1 VRHPKVGLPA
11 TAAVLGGLVVLVLLT
26 ACSGSP
32 TVSPSG
38 SPTSASPTGSA
49 PSTPAASGSPAPTP
63 FGRAPLT
70 GLPQASAGA
79 AARPAVT
86 VVVDVR
92 AGGAAPVGLNRADL
106 VFAEYDDPG
115 SSRLLA
121 VFQSQLATEV
131 GPVGQTR
138 SLDPKLVP
146 LWGGPYAYAG
156 GPKGFVG
163 RLAPAGV
170 VDAGLAA
177 RPAGYHRGAGGI
189 LLASTPALLAATPPA
204 LMKGLHAPAGYLT
217 YGTDG
222 QGLAAAGVTPAT
234 TATLVI
240 PGRGSQVWTCDP
252 ATGRWQQ
259 PQLDVS
265 VSTLAVRLT
274 AYEKISLNHGVAP
287 FTLTPKPFGTGAA
300 TLLSGCQR
308 VGATWS
314 QPGATRTVNF
324 IAAGNQPIWLVPGP
338 AWIVFAPPG
347 TTVQVS

>member
-1 VRHPKVGLPA
+1 MRHARVGLPG
-11 TAAVLGGLVVLVLLT
+11 TAAVIVGLVGLVLLT
-26 ACSGSP
+26 ACSGP
-32 TVSPSG
+32 TPVAAPAG
-38 SPTSASPTGSA
+38 SPTSSSSTTSPSASTASASP
-49 PSTPAASGSPAPTP
+49 PA
-63 FGRAPLT
+63 FGLAPLT
-70 GLPQASAGA
+70 GLPQASSVA

-92 AGGAAPVGLNRADL
+92 TGAAGSTAPVGLNRADL

-121 VFQSQLATEV
+121 VFQSQLAADV

-138 SLDPKLVP
+138 TLDPKLVP

-156 GPKGFVG
+156 GPQGFVG

-177 RPAGYHRGAGGI
+177 RPTGYHHGAGV
-189 LLASTPALLAATPPA
+189 LLASTSALLAATPAA
-204 LMKGLHAPAGYLT
+204 LSKGLRAPAGYLT

-222 QGLAAAGVTPAT
+222 QALAAAGVTPAT
-234 TATLVI
+234 TATLVV
-240 PGRGSQVWTCDP
+240 PGHGSQVWTCDP

-274 AYEKISLNHGVAP
+274 SYEKVSLNHGVAP
-287 FTLTPKPFGTGAA
+287 FTLTPKPFGTGPA
-300 TLLSGCQR
+300 TLLSGCQK
-308 VGATWS
+308 VAATWS

-324 IAAGNQPIWLVPGP
+324 LAAGNQPTWLVPGP
-338 AWIVFAPPG
+338 TWMVFAPPG